1 MGWNIMVRTIKAG
14 LIILLLAMAFDANA
28 RVFRSGPS
36 DSLDFQTNGV
46 NSRMEIASDG
56 TINIKGRYEATS
68 NAHAS
73 RPCPSLTTGERA
85 GLTPAAGDCIYN
97 ETDGFF
103 NLYNSAWRVLI
114 DSDSAQTLTNKTIAG
129 GSNTISGLSHG
140 TEVDNPSSGV
150 HGVTGSVVGATDT
163 QILTNK
169 DYDGGTA
176 SDASR
181 LTIPSDTK
189 ANLDLLTRKKGT
201 AVYATDED
209 KFYLDDGVALVEVS
223 GAGGGGALSNML
235 NDPGF
240 EDGAD
245 NVTANV
251 GTKSVETSIV
261 LKNPNSTQSLKIAL
275 TAETAD
281 VEQCE
286 TQTQWENKNVEVS
299 CEIKSTLSTVNLA
312 SSDDVSDILSIDY
325 DGSNIWKRVISSM
338 VVGSSGKA
346 CWRITTDGAETGDVY
361 VDECKI
367 VPLEP
372 FLVIDDPKEYSEAD
386 GDFTVTGTN
395 SWVTDFAKIVPYK
408 TQDGKWRAV
417 FNIVGTT
424 SSNSSQTA
432 TVSGILFKSG
442 AAFLQPISNMSNSS
456 NYNNAYVNPNT
467 ANISGDTGAA
477 ATSWRFSGD
486 VALEGKPTWADD
498 IGTTQFLTQK
508 TPESF
513 QGWWG
518 EETNCSPDLGAA
530 ADGGTF
536 NVITDVDCTTF
547 TTEIGSGFTISGGG
561 RISGYLNI
569 PQGKYEACFDI
580 IHVLTD
586 GGQFFRATHCTGTS
600 DCTSGDD
607 ELFSVQQ
614 FKSTT
619 NASQDFMPK
628 RFCGIINVDNT
639 GNRNFTLFES
649 TDTASTTNRLEAD
662 TANERIRFSL
672 KPVSGVMAASLKNHT
687 ETPGTT
693 SGSTAKLCS
702 FQWSQGTDSL
712 ANTYGDCTPTLN
724 TSAAGNDLLD
734 FASSSWSSA
743 PNCTTSANT
752 ASNFNCSVS
761 GVTTS
766 QIRIYC
772 ENTSTNSASNNTA
785 HVICHGEGN

>member
-1 MGWNIMVRTIKAG
+1 MAFGINSANKAIKAVND
-14 LIILLLAMAFDANA
+14 IE
-28 RVFRSGPS
+28 
-36 DSLDFQTNGV
+36 LDP
-46 NSRMEIASDG
+46 G
-56 TINIKGRYEATS
+56 TKVVIKGRLHVEAQKEVRFEDSAGSQYVGLRAPDPVGSSLTFTLPGVDGAAGEFLSTDGFGNLSFLGVTQFTAS
-68 NAHAS
+68 NDNRLLRADTISGNEIQEAAGAVLLNDSNEMSGLSKLTVSGGIDSVTTTDAS
-73 RPCPSLTTGERA
+73 HMCPSMDTTARD
-85 GLTPAAGDCIYN
+85 LLSPVSGDCIDN
-97 ETDGFF
+97 TTDDE
-103 NLYNSAWRVLI
+103 YQR
-114 DSDSAQTLTNKTIAG
+114 
-129 GSNTISGLSHG
+129 
-140 TEVDNPSSGV
+140 
-150 HGVTGSVVGATDT
+150 
-163 QILTNK
+163 
-169 DYDGGTA
+169 YDGTSWQSIG
-176 SDASR
+176 
-181 LTIPSDTK
+181 
-189 ANLDLLTRKKGT
+189 G
-201 AVYATDED
+201 
-209 KFYLDDGVALVEVS
+209 
-223 GAGGGGALSNML
+223 GGGGALSNL
-235 NDPGF
+235 LEDPGF
-240 EDGAD
+240 EKGIA

-251 GTKSVETSIV
+251 GTPSIESTVCLKSPFSEQC
-261 LKNPNSTQSLKIAL
+261 LEIAL
-275 TAETAD
+275 SAQTAD

-286 TQTQWENKNVEVS
+286 TELQWADVNVEVS
-299 CEIKSTLSTVNLA
+299 CMIRSTLSTVNLV

-325 DGSNIWKRVISSM
+325 DGSDIWKRVISSM
-338 VVGSSGKA
+338 VVPASGKA
-346 CWRITTDGAETGDVY
+346 CWRITTDSSETASVF
-361 VDECKI
+361 VDDCKI